1 MEMKENY
8 NIRKAENGYYVEV
21 YNEDE
26 ASERKVVFTTVDELR
41 NFMTATLMSELN
53 KFDCVNVTMDW
64 L

>member
-1 MEMKENY
+1 MKENY

>member
-1 MEMKENY
+1 MKENY

-26 ASERKVVFTTVDELR
+26 ASERKVIFTDVDELR
-41 NFMTATLMSELN
+41 KFMTTTLMSELN